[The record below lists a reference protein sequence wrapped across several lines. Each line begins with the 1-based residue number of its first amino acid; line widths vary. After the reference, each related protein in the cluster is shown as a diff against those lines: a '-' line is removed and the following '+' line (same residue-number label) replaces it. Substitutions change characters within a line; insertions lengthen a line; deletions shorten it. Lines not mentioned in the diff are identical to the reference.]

1 MASNATTPVSSSSA
15 TAIGPVSTLTK
26 SRFPRMQECAH
37 FHYEVNT
44 VDIPNNFQVGMLGN
58 EATDTPAAEQGSN
71 AANFKPSTHDV
82 DSNSIWFQLLVT
94 SHEKKWIIY
103 RTYENFCYLDKFLHE
118 CIFDRKF
125 SCLDELKQLGDGSSG
140 SNHNKEA
147 IDSLMT
153 SSVTSISSNVSFLPS
168 NSTLKR
174 NRNKVDQNPELTK
187 HLWKILTAY
196 LNRFCEIAFINPIN
210 CGPILNW
217 FEVSLGFFL
226 LLIFL
231 FTKLKAFCYVLLL
244 KIGKKM
250 F

>member
-1 MASNATTPVSSSSA
+1 MASNNASVPVASTT
-15 TAIGPVSTLTK
+15 IGPVSALTK

-44 VDIPNNFQVGMLGN
+44 VDIPHNFQVGMLGN
-58 EATDTPAAEQGSN
+58 EAESATSTTNSN
-71 AANFKPSTHDV
+71 SDNSANFKPSTHDS

-103 RTYENFCYLDKFLHE
+103 RTYENFCYLDRFLHE

-125 SCLDELKQLGDGSSG
+125 SCLDELKPLGGGEGNS
-140 SNHNKEA
+140 NKEA

-153 SSVTSISSNVSFLPS
+153 SSVTSISSNVSFLPP

-174 NRNKVDQNPELTK
+174 NKNKVDQNPELTK
-187 HLWKILTAY
+187 HLRKTLTAY

-217 FEVSLGFFL
+217 FEVSFL
-226 LLIFL
+226 
-231 FTKLKAFCYVLLL
+231 
-244 KIGKKM
+244 
-250 F
+250 